1 MQHVD
6 GVPHSELT
14 SSLPT
19 HQDYNMDLGNI
30 TCEQCKQLTGA
41 MIVTKG
47 ALRFKNFIIKEK
59 YQWFPKLMKQM
70 ISIWIVMKHSAP

>member
-19 HQDYNMDLGNI
+19 HQDYNMEPGNI

-41 MIVTKG
+41 MIVTKA
-47 ALRFKNFIIKEK
+47 ALQFKNFIIKENINDF
-59 YQWFPKLMKQM
+59 QN
-70 ISIWIVMKHSAP
+70 